1 MTGIFTA
8 EAGHRVGA
16 VVIGRNE
23 GERLKTSLRSL
34 HGVDAIVY
42 VDSGSI
48 DGSQAFA
55 RSIGV
60 QVVDLA
66 VPPNFTA
73 ARARNAGVAALVA
86 ACPNLAFVQFVD
98 GDCEVKPGWIAAGLT
113 ALESEEQLAAVFGR
127 LRERDTARSI
137 YNALCDHE
145 WNVPVG
151 EVSQCGGNVM
161 MRLSA
166 FAAAGGFE
174 ESMIAGEEPDL
185 SARLRKQGWRLRRI
199 EADMALHD
207 AAITRFSQWWKRT
220 RRSGHAYAELAHRHP
235 ANNRPEWRRSCR
247 RILLWGGIL
256 PATLIA
262 SLLAGLFVNPAWLLA
277 SAAVL
282 ALTIVNILR
291 LRGQERRRG
300 LPPRLATI
308 SGALLVIGKVPQF
321 LGLIAF
327 HRNRLSGRRS
337 QLIEYK
343 GTAAA

>member
-8 EAGHRVGA
+8 QAGHRVGA

-34 HGVDAIVY
+34 HGIDGIVY
-42 VDSGSI
+42 VDSGST

-86 ACPNLAFVQFVD
+86 ASPDLAFVQFVD
-98 GDCEVKPGWIAAGLT
+98 GDCEVKPGWITAGVA

-151 EVSQCGGNVM
+151 EVPQCGGNVM

-166 FAAAGGFE
+166 FTAAGGFE

-207 AAITRFSQWWKRT
+207 AAITRFGQWWRRT
-220 RRSGHAYAELAHRHP
+220 RRSGHAYAELAHRHS
-235 ANNRPEWRRSCR
+235 ANPVLDWRNACR

-256 PATLIA
+256 PAIF
-262 SLLAGLFVNPAWLLA
+262 LAGLLLGLFASPVWLLA

-282 ALTIVNILR
+282 GLAVFNMIR
-291 LRGQERRRG
+291 LRHRERRKG

-321 LGLIAF
+321 LGMIAF

-343 GTAAA
+343 GPAAA

>member
-1 MTGIFTA
+1 
-8 EAGHRVGA
+8 
-16 VVIGRNE
+16 
-23 GERLKTSLRSL
+23 
-34 HGVDAIVY
+34 
-42 VDSGSI
+42 
-48 DGSQAFA
+48 
-55 RSIGV
+55 
-60 QVVDLA
+60 
-66 VPPNFTA
+66 
-73 ARARNAGVAALVA
+73 
-86 ACPNLAFVQFVD
+86 
-98 GDCEVKPGWIAAGLT
+98 VKPGWIAAGAA

-161 MRLSA
+161 RRLSA
-166 FAAAGGFE
+166 FAAADGFE

-207 AAITRFSQWWKRT
+207 AAITRFGQWWRRT
-220 RRSGHAYAELAHRHP
+220 RRSGHAYAELAYRHP